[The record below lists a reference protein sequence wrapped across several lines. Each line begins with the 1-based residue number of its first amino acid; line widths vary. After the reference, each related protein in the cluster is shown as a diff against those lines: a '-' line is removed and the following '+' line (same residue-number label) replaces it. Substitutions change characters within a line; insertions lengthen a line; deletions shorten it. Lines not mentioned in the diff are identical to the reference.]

1 MLVVVDTNKLYSCL
15 LSKGNVFKVLS
26 LNSLSK
32 KVEFIAPEFIFFELG
47 KNFDEILKR
56 SKLSKEELSELF
68 SLIKEQVNTV
78 PFEDFNK
85 FAEQAEKLSPHNK
98 DVQYFSLALA
108 FNCGIWSDE
117 KSFRLQPEVEIISTG
132 RLLKFLKK

>member
-32 KVEFIAPEFIFFELG
+32 KIEFIAPEFIFFELG
-47 KNFDEILKR
+47 KHFDDILKR
-56 SKLSKEELSELF
+56 SKLDKEELSELF
-68 SLIKEQVNTV
+68 SLIKKQVNTV
-78 PFEDFNK
+78 PFEDFNE
-85 FAEQAEKLSPHNK
+85 FAEQAEKLSPHKK
-98 DVQYFSLALA
+98 DIQYFALSLA

-117 KSFRLQPEVEIISTG
+117 KSFWAQPKVEIISTG
-132 RLLKFLKK
+132 RLLKFLKE

>member
-32 KVEFIAPEFIFFELG
+32 KIEFIAPEFIFFELG
-47 KNFDEILKR
+47 KHFDDILKR

-85 FAEQAEKLSPHNK
+85 FAEQAEKLSPHKK
-98 DVQYFSLALA
+98 DIQYFALA

-117 KSFRLQPEVEIISTG
+117 KAFRTQSEVDIISTG
-132 RLLKFLKK
+132 KLLRFLKE